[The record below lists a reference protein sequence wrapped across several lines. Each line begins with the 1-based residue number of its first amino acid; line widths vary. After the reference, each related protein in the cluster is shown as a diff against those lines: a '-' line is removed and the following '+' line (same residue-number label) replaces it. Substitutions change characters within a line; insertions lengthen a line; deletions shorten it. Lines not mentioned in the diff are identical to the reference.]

1 MLRWA
6 VIFLVI
12 GLIAGL
18 FGFTGIAG
26 VSYGIAKFLFFLF
39 IAIFVILLVLG
50 LTVFRA
56 VSGPR

>member
-26 VSYGIAKFLFFLF
+26 LSYGIAKFLFFLF
-39 IAIFVILLVLG
+39 VALFLVFLVLG
-50 LTVFRA
+50 LTLFRA

>member
-18 FGFTGIAG
+18 FGFTAIAG
-26 VSYGIAKFLFFLF
+26 VSHGIAKFLFFLF
-39 IAIFVILLVLG
+39 IAMFLIFLVLG

-56 VSGPR
+56 LSGPR